1 MYKFISSFLH
11 LSKRMCKEVTLT
23 FYCCNL
29 KLFSLHP
36 SATNDNRG
44 LIFENFNNYDC
55 GDKDCE
61 NLKLHQINYYHG
73 RCEGC
78 PTHYNANLKI
88 RYICEHI
95 YGFDADVWV

>member
-36 SATNDNRG
+36 SATNDN
-44 LIFENFNNYDC
+44 
-55 GDKDCE
+55 KDCE

-73 RCEGC
+73 KCEGC
-78 PTHYNANLKI
+78 PSHYQANLKI